1 MPEAPPGLQI
11 IETRHAGPVRITYS
25 ARQLPLGRKVQLVGL
40 APGVL
45 TSSPLAR
52 TLEHEAEVLA
62 KLDHPNILRL
72 FDLKHDNEHLWLIL
86 EEVDGPELQELAKL
100 PLSWQAIAALGLD
113 LTRALLHAHQAG
125 ETHGQLHIGSIQLTR
140 SGRTK
145 LSGFGQRPR
154 PDGDEVEALEPQ
166 TRGGLSP
173 EASIGQTVGPLS
185 DLFAWGSL
193 MYELL
198 AEQAPFGDPN
208 DTNYAA
214 RVRNDRPKPLLLLR
228 PDLPSG
234 LEHIINRC
242 LEKLPSERPAHAAEI
257 AEALETLIGGATLPI
272 LRSELAR
279 LGFSVSGAD
288 EGRAAVL
295 AAPRERNQL
304 SGALRLYWLPL
315 TAALVGAL
323 VAGALVF
330 LATRPQADEPSRL
343 STDASSLPAEEA
355 LLLRVVASP
364 WAHVLVNGKHRETTP
379 FAEPIYLEPGKHVVR
394 LEHPYAPPEE
404 RIVEGTK
411 GQAVLLNVQMHVDAP
426 LELNTPEAPLE
437 ENSP

>member
-1 MPEAPPGLQI
+1 M
-11 IETRHAGPVRITYS
+11 
-25 ARQLPLGRKVQLVGL
+25 GL

-72 FDLKHDNEHLWLIL
+72 FDLKHDKEHLWLVF
-86 EEVDGPELQELAKL
+86 EEVDGPHLSELLGRQ
-100 PLSWQAIAALGLD
+100 LSWQAIAAIGLD
-113 LTRALLHAHQAG
+113 LARALLHAHQAG
-125 ETHGQLHIGSIQLTR
+125 ETHGQLHVGSIQLTK

-154 PDGDEVEALEPQ
+154 PDGDGVEALEPQ

-185 DLFAWGSL
+185 DLFAWGCL

-198 AEQAPFGDPN
+198 TGQPPFGDPD

-214 RVRNDRPKPLLLLR
+214 RVRNDRAKPLLLLR
-228 PDLPSG
+228 PELPGG
-234 LEHIINRC
+234 LEHIIGRC

-257 AEALETLIGGATLPI
+257 AEGLETLIGGATLPI
-272 LRSELAR
+272 LRNEMAR
-279 LGFSVSGAD
+279 LGYSVSGAD
-288 EGRAAVL
+288 EGRVAVPES
-295 AAPRERNQL
+295 PRERSHF
-304 SGALRLYWLPL
+304 SGALRVYWLPL
-315 TAALVGAL
+315 TTAALGAAL
-323 VAGALVF
+323 AGTIVAA
-330 LATRPQADEPSRL
+330 ATRVETPKPEDL
-343 STDASSLPAEEA
+343 STHASSLPTDEA

-364 WAHVLVNGKHRETTP
+364 WAHVLVDGKHRETTP
-379 FAEPIYLEPGKHVVR
+379 FAQPIQLEPGRHIVR
-394 LEHPYAPPEE
+394 LEHPHAAAEE
-404 RIVEGTK
+404 RVVEGTP
-411 GQAVLLNVQMHVDAP
+411 GQAVLLNVQMHVERP
-426 LELNTPEAPLE
+426 LELNEPETPLE

>member
-1 MPEAPPGLQI
+1 M
-11 IETRHAGPVRITYS
+11 
-25 ARQLPLGRKVQLVGL
+25 QLVGL

-72 FDLKHDNEHLWLIL
+72 FDLKHDNEHLWLVL
-86 EEVDGPELQELAKL
+86 EEVDGPHLRDLLGLAL
-100 PLSWQAIAALGLD
+100 CWQAIAAIGLD

-125 ETHGQLHIGSIQLTR
+125 ETHGQLYIESIQLTK

-166 TRGGLSP
+166 ARGGLSP
-173 EASIGQTVGPLS
+173 EGSIGQTVGPLS

-198 AEQAPFGDPN
+198 AGQAPFGDPN

-214 RVRNDRPKPLLLLR
+214 RVRNHRPKPLLLLR

-234 LEHIINRC
+234 LEHIIGRC

-288 EGRAAVL
+288 EGRAAL
-295 AAPRERNQL
+295 PPSPRDQSQL
-304 SGALRLYWLPL
+304 SGALRVYWLPV
-315 TAALVGAL
+315 TAALAGAV
-323 VAGALVF
+323 VAGTLVY
-330 LATRPQADEPSRL
+330 AAARPKAKKPQEL
-343 STDASSLPAEEA
+343 STQASSLPTEEA

-364 WAHVLVNGKHRETTP
+364 WAHVLVDGRHRETTP
-379 FAEPIYLEPGKHVVR
+379 FAQPIQLEPGKHVVR
-394 LEHPYAPPEE
+394 LEHPHAPAEE
-404 RIVEGTK
+404 RVVDGTP
-411 GQAVLLNVQMHVDAP
+411 GQAVLLNVQMHVERP
-426 LELNTPEAPLE
+426 LELNAPEAPLE

>member
-1 MPEAPPGLQI
+1 M
-11 IETRHAGPVRITYS
+11 
-25 ARQLPLGRKVQLVGL
+25 QLVGL

-72 FDLKHDNEHLWLIL
+72 FDLKHDNEHMWLVL
-86 EEVDGPELQELAKL
+86 EEVDGPHLGELAGHT
-100 PLSWQAIAALGLD
+100 LSWQAIAAIGLD

-125 ETHGQLHIGSIQLTR
+125 ETHGQLHIGSVQLTR

-145 LSGFGQRPR
+145 LYGFGQRPR
-154 PDGDEVEALEPQ
+154 PDGDDVEALEPQ

-173 EASIGQTVGPLS
+173 EASIGQTMGPLS

-198 AEQAPFGDPN
+198 AGQAPFGDPN

-214 RVRNDRPKPLLLLR
+214 KVRNHRPKPLLLLR

-234 LEHIINRC
+234 LEHIIGRC

-272 LRSELAR
+272 LRGELTR

-288 EGRAAVL
+288 EGRAAL
-295 AAPRERNQL
+295 PLSPREQHQFR
-304 SGALRLYWLPL
+304 GALRLYWMPL
-315 TAALVGAL
+315 TAALIGAA
-323 VAGALVF
+323 VAGTLVYAAVRPRAKEPEE
-330 LATRPQADEPSRL
+330 LATQ
-343 STDASSLPAEEA
+343 ASSLPTEEA
-355 LLLRVVASP
+355 LLLRVVVSP
-364 WAHVLVNGKHRETTP
+364 WAHVLVDGKHRETTP
-379 FAEPIYLEPGKHVVR
+379 FAQPIQLEPGKHVVR
-394 LEHPYAPPEE
+394 LEHPNAPAEE
-404 RIVEGTK
+404 RVVEGTP
-411 GQAVLLNVQMHVDAP
+411 GQAVLLNVQMHVERP
-426 LELNTPEAPLE
+426 LELNAPETPLE

>member
-1 MPEAPPGLQI
+1 M
-11 IETRHAGPVRITYS
+11 
-25 ARQLPLGRKVQLVGL
+25 QLVGL

-72 FDLKHDNEHLWLIL
+72 FDLKHDNEHLWLVF
-86 EEVDGPELQELAKL
+86 EEVDGPHLSELLGL
-100 PLSWQAIAALGLD
+100 DLSWQAIAAIGLD

-125 ETHGQLHIGSIQLTR
+125 ETHGQLHVGSIQLTK

-193 MYELL
+193 LYELL
-198 AEQAPFGDPN
+198 TGQPPFGDPN
-208 DTNYAA
+208 DTSYAA
-214 RVRNDRPKPLLLLR
+214 RVRNDRPRPLLLLR
-228 PDLPSG
+228 PDLPGG
-234 LEHIINRC
+234 LEHIIGRC
-242 LEKLPSERPAHAAEI
+242 LEKLPSERPAHAAEV

-272 LRSELAR
+272 LRTELTR
-279 LGFSVSGAD
+279 LGYSVSGAD
-288 EGRAAVL
+288 EGRAAVPVG
-295 AAPRERNQL
+295 PRERSQFA
-304 SGALRLYWLPL
+304 GALRVYWMPVS
-315 TAALVGAL
+315 AAIIGAA
-323 VAGALVF
+323 VAGTIVYS
-330 LATRPQADEPSRL
+330 ATRTKKTKPQDLLTE
-343 STDASSLPAEEA
+343 ASSLPTDEA

-364 WAHVLVNGKHRETTP
+364 WAHVLVDGKHRETTP
-379 FAEPIYLEPGKHVVR
+379 FAQPIQLEPGKHVVR
-394 LEHPYAPPEE
+394 LEHPHAPAEE
-404 RIVEGTK
+404 RVVEGTP
-411 GQAVLLNVQMHVDAP
+411 GQAVLLNVQMHVERP
-426 LELNTPEAPLE
+426 LELNAPETPLE